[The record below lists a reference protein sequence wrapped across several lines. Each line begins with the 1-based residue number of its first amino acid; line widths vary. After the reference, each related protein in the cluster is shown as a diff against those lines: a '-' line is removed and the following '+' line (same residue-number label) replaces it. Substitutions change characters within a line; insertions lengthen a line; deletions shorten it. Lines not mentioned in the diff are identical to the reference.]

1 MPLLCRAYAR
11 AQNRYTSLGCP
22 FRGFPATQRGLA
34 PPTQGQANRQ
44 MAGKRTR
51 SSGLAD
57 DARQLGVATKK
68 AALLW
73 TTLQETWRSTRPSAR
88 PAHDSGEPQRAWAG
102 QTFLL
107 RYDVFPTSRG
117 HRGYAQRLFLIL
129 MQPYS
134 RCTAEPMTAANRS
147 ERGLQRRAS
156 TVLLISLATQSDL
169 LLPERGSSL
178 CATYP
183 MGTCSRTQCA
193 CQIRT
198 SIRCL
203 PDHTRPL
210 RLRAA
215 VVSDTDAAVLAVHS

>member
-1 MPLLCRAYAR
+1 MLHSWICCCLSAAAVAVR
-11 AQNRYTSLGCP
+11 
-22 FRGFPATQRGLA
+22 
-34 PPTQGQANRQ
+34 
-44 MAGKRTR
+44 RTR
-51 SSGLAD
+51 WVLAVAHSVR
-57 DARQLGVATKK
+57 ARFV
-68 AALLW
+68 
-73 TTLQETWRSTRPSAR
+73 
-88 PAHDSGEPQRAWAG
+88 
-102 QTFLL
+102 L
-107 RYDVFPTSRG
+107 RYDVCLTTQGRC
-117 HRGYAQRLFLIL
+117 GYAQRLFPIL

-169 LLPERGSSL
+169 LLPERGSSR

-210 RLRAA
+210 QLRAA
-215 VVSDTDAAVLAVHS
+215 VVSDTDACSRTRGARPSS

>member
-1 MPLLCRAYAR
+1 
-11 AQNRYTSLGCP
+11 
-22 FRGFPATQRGLA
+22 
-34 PPTQGQANRQ
+34 

-107 RYDVFPTSRG
+107 RYDVFLTTRG

-134 RCTAEPMTAANRS
+134 RCTAELMTAVSCS
-147 ERGLQRRAS
+147 ERGRGRRVS

-169 LLPERGSSL
+169 LLPERGISCGYLPLLEQCSL
-178 CATYP
+178 TLQ
-183 MGTCSRTQCA
+183 R
-193 CQIRT
+193 
-198 SIRCL
+198 
-203 PDHTRPL
+203 
-210 RLRAA
+210 
-215 VVSDTDAAVLAVHS
+215 